1 MELTV
6 DGKLY
11 RISPSGLVWS
21 GYRRP
26 SQPELGVLWRRMER
40 GTIPSMRVLRAAGLI
55 APKAAGR
62 LRSKER
68 YYADRHCI

>member
-1 MELTV
+1 MTELTV

-21 GYRRP
+21 GYTRP

-40 GTIPSMRVLRAAGLI
+40 GTIRSMRVLEAAGLSG
-55 APKAAGR
+55 PKKDVTTR
-62 LRSKER
+62 LTKRR
-68 YYADRHCI
+68 LYGIF